1 MSEQEIAEKTIE
13 PDHHASIAC
22 AVRALLNSK
31 EPLEVRLAKIKS
43 PSGKW
48 QLRVVINWLK

>member
-1 MSEQEIAEKTIE
+1 VSEQEIAEKTIE